1 MSTYGKFYTESLY
14 PIQDGVIRVMRDIR
28 TPFYLTGGTA
38 LSRGYYNHRFSDD
51 LDFFVNDSADF
62 KDLVTAALDAIS
74 AKYRVTSDVEAHDY
88 FQIHVHVDDT
98 SLKIDMVND
107 VAAHEGDIDE
117 HPSLGR
123 IDNVNNMLS
132 NKLSALYRY
141 EGKDVVDILEIC
153 RYTDFNWN
161 DIIAQAR
168 KKEAGLEPSIASE
181 IIKNIPDENLR
192 SIKWVARPDYAAMRK
207 DLEQIAWDILEGGGN
222 RVKGVK

>member
-1 MSTYGKFYTESLY
+1 
-14 PIQDGVIRVMRDIR
+14 VMRDIH

-51 LDFFVNDSADF
+51 LDFFVNDRNDF
-62 KDLVTAALDAIS
+62 ADLVAAAIDAIS
-74 AKYRVTSDVEAHDY
+74 AKYRVTGDVEAHDY
-88 FQIHVHVDDT
+88 FQIHVHVGEV

-107 VAAHEGDIDE
+107 VSAHEGDIFE
-117 HPSLGR
+117 HLSLGR
-123 IDNVNNMLS
+123 LDNVINMLS

-153 RYTDFNWN
+153 RCTEFNWN

-192 SIKWVARPDYAAMRK
+192 SIKWIAEPDYAAMRS
-207 DLEQIAWDILEGGGN
+207 DLEQIAWDVLEGGGN
-222 RVKGVK
+222 RVVR